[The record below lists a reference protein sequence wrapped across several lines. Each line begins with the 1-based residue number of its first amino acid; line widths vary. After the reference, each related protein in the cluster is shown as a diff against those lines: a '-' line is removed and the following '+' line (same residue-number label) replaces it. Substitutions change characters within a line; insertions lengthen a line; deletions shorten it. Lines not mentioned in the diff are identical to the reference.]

1 MTQQSTDEPLNMTVY
16 SMPIPQDVGRSVS
29 VATGRWKLL
38 AIILVSSIPVLLALF
53 AYRFVQPQSR
63 TGIGEF
69 INPARPMGTLQGQTL
84 DAEPQLLEA
93 LKGRWLLVSVA
104 GGACAEQCQKQL
116 FVQRQLWATLGTEK
130 DRVARVWLV
139 DDQAAID
146 PALRQAM
153 GNAIILRLPKADLN
167 AWLADPAD
175 RSLSDYLFLVDP
187 LGNAMMRFPSVV
199 SVVQAGQM
207 HRDLDRLLRATASW
221 TPSTH

>member
-1 MTQQSTDEPLNMTVY
+1 MTPQSTDEPLNMTVY
-16 SMPIPQDVGRSVS
+16 TMPAPQEMGRSVS

-38 AIILVSSIPVLLALF
+38 AIIVVSSIPVFLAFF

-69 INPARPMGTLQGQTL
+69 INPARPMGSLHGQTL
-84 DAEPQLLEA
+84 EGEPQSLDTF
-93 LKGRWLLVSVA
+93 KGRWLLVSVA

-130 DRVARVWLV
+130 DRVGRVWLV

-153 GNAIILRLPKADLN
+153 GNAIILRIPKAELN
-167 AWLADPAD
+167 AWLADAAEKP
-175 RSLSDYLFLVDP
+175 LTDYLFLVDP

-199 SVVQAGQM
+199 TVVQAGQM